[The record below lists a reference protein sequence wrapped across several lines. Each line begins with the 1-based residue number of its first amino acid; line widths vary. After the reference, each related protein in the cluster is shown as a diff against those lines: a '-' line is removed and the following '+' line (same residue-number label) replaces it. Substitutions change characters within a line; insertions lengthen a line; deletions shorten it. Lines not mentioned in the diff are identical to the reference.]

1 MDQSVGST
9 GALTVAITPTPAPT
23 GTAIT
28 ITIAG
33 AAPGED
39 VTINWATRP
48 DGQAPLS
55 LTFTADAEGKVVN
68 TDVVGSS
75 SSPVGDYSGTLSS
88 VSGLVGTFSYTL
100 G

>member
-1 MDQSVGST
+1 MDQSVGSS
-9 GALTVAITPTPAPT
+9 GALSVMVTPMPAPN

-48 DGQAPLS
+48 DGQPLT